1 VTIGWGLLGRLHEG
15 GTFRV
20 ERREVKPGL
29 WQITETHVHIVGRAL
44 FFKNIGQQQDEVQTE
59 FTQAPDATTL
69 EQAVELSRPGNGA
82 GNGAG
87 K

>member
-1 VTIGWGLLGRLHEG
+1 
-15 GTFRV
+15 
-20 ERREVKPGL
+20 
-29 WQITETHVHIVGRAL
+29 L